1 MILHPLNDFF
11 VNHISVKKI
20 YHYNYQYNYNYYHI
34 QIGSIFRR
42 KGVRYIMGICCWTKC
57 CLTTQIIQ
65 NIDHIKARWNL
76 LYYSFNV
83 TVKCICW
90 CISVTFWWNR
100 KLFRVLYNSYI
111 NLLRVHCK
119 LIFISSWFQVS
130 WRNVY
135 YFPNLFNVI

>member
-1 MILHPLNDFF
+1 MILHPIF
-11 VNHISVKKI
+11 

-42 KGVRYIMGICCWTKC
+42 RGVRYIMGICCWTKC

-111 NLLRVHCK
+111 NLLRDIVNWFLFLHGFRCLGATPTTFPICLMLYK
-119 LIFISSWFQVS
+119 IPLTSVYGIF
-130 WRNVY
+130 
-135 YFPNLFNVI
+135 